1 MRADNHIGIGTKDRQ
16 TWIVK
21 RLAHTVKVVQ
31 TALMLHHIQ
40 SCKTDFAALDTIDQR
55 IRVDQGATGT
65 VNNNHVLLHLC
76 NGIYADHMIIILGCR
91 CMEGNN
97 ITLFIKSLQICIL
110 RILLHFVIF
119 IEIISQ
125 HLTAKSAQVTNHGTT
140 DPAGS
145 DDSNGA
151 VRQFPAQF
159 SFQGIILN
167 GSPLHNMLHLATAHQ
182 HHHDC
187 VIRYTVR

>member
-55 IRVDQGATGT
+55 IRVDQGTTGT

-76 NGIYADHMIIILGCR
+76 NGICANHMIIILGCR

-97 ITLFIKSLQICIL
+97 ITLFIKSLQ
-110 RILLHFVIF
+110 
-119 IEIISQ
+119 IISQ